1 PFALRIS
8 PSISFFVPSHRGLR
22 SPSDARGLVDEL
34 PDVARTMDQDSTNGG
49 PPPAAGSP
57 HLFADN
63 LNGFLLAVA
72 FIGAGFIVKK
82 QGLRRTGASG
92 PRAGVGGYGYLLKP
106 LRRIGMVTMIFG
118 EIANFMAYI
127 FAPAVLVTPL
137 GALCLI
143 VRWDVRNLKACSGHR
158 FKSLHCTG
166 PIEDWYVDHPLLDY
180 TITCPCIRQYG
191 VSIVND
197 QKRFLNFFL
206 LPLSIHITL
215 SISSTLLN
223 LFSLK
228 SFLCR

>member
-106 LRRIGMVTMIFG
+106 LRRIGMVTM
-118 EIANFMAYI
+118 
-127 FAPAVLVTPL
+127 LT
-137 GALCLI
+137 
-143 VRWDVRNLKACSGHR
+143 
-158 FKSLHCTG
+158 SLHAWRIG
-166 PIEDWYVDHPLLDY
+166 LGRVQVILHQRFVGLL
-180 TITCPCIRQYG
+180 Q
-191 VSIVND
+191 
-197 QKRFLNFFL
+197 
-206 LPLSIHITL
+206 
-215 SISSTLLN
+215 
-223 LFSLK
+223 
-228 SFLCR
+228 